1 MIVTQNNKT
10 SWVSNNG
17 YLELK
22 PKDKGYKIN
31 GIYTVTL
38 NGPGFV
44 EYELVY
50 TTEQTVKKIEKNVLE
65 YSTVAK

>member
-1 MIVTQNNKT
+1 MRVTRNNKA

-17 YLELK
+17 YLELN
-22 PKDKGYKIN
+22 PKDKGYKIK

-44 EYELVY
+44 EYELLY
-50 TTEQTVKKIEKNVLE
+50 TT
-65 YSTVAK
+65 